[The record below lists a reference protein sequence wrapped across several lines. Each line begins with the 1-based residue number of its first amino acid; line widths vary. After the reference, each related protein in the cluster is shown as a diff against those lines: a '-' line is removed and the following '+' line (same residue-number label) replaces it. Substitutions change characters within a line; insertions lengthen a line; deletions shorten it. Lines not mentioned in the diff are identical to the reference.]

1 MKIFFFSFYIFISFL
16 FLSCED
22 STYESSIEGFS
33 KLESDLLI
41 KFGKDS
47 YFTDFIIKI
56 DENEKLEVNLL
67 VTDNPYSYKMS
78 GWNYKNGVWNK
89 ITEVVLELRRGN
101 IKNYLYSLQ
110 NEVNILKMGFL
121 VEESLNYAFEN
132 NNKNIELNSI
142 EILSPNKGGVS
153 KRGYVVLLSSK
164 STKIK
169 YHYNLEG
176 YLIKEEVL

>member
-1 MKIFFFSFYIFISFL
+1 MRVFFFSFFILFSFL

-22 STYESSIEGFS
+22 NTYESSIEGFS

-47 YFTDFIIKI
+47 YFTDFIVKI

-78 GWNYKNGVWNK
+78 GWNYKNGEWNK
-89 ITEVVLELRRGN
+89 ITEVILELGKGD

-110 NEVNILKMGFL
+110 DEINILKMGFL
-121 VEESLNYAFEN
+121 VEESLSYTFEN
-132 NNKNIELNSI
+132 NSKDIELNSI

-164 STKIK
+164 NTKIK
-169 YHYNLEG
+169 HHYNLEG
-176 YLIKEEVL
+176 ALVKEEVL